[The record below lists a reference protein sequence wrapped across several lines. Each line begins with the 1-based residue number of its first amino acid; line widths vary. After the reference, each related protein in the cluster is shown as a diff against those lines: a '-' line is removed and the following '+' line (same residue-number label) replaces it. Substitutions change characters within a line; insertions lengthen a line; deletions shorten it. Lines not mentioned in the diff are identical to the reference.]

1 MAILAFRFDFYSF
14 PFLLAMLLD
23 GEMENRDVVVVVDF
37 ELSFAKVGG
46 SRVERPLRC
55 LVL

>member
-1 MAILAFRFDFYSF
+1 
-14 PFLLAMLLD
+14 MLFD